1 MGDNYMTINQA
12 VAIRVREL
20 LKEKKMSQYK
30 LEQETGLYHSTMN
43 AILNNRVKASNFK
56 SIALI
61 VKALGMSLTDFFNH
75 PVFSF
80 DNLEIE

>member
-1 MGDNYMTINQA
+1 MTINQA

-30 LEQETGLYHSTMN
+30 LEQETGLYHSTMY

-61 VKALGMSLTDFFNH
+61 VKALGMSLSDFFNN
-75 PVFSF
+75 PVFNF
-80 DNLEIE
+80 DNINIE

>member
-1 MGDNYMTINQA
+1 MTINQA
-12 VAIRVREL
+12 IAIRVRGL

-30 LEQETGLYHSTMN
+30 MEQETGLYHSTMN

-61 VKALGMSLTDFFNH
+61 VKALDLSLTDFFDH

>member
-1 MGDNYMTINQA
+1 MTINQA

-20 LKEKKMSQYK
+20 LKKKKMSQYK

-61 VKALGMSLTDFFNH
+61 VKALGMSLTDFFNN
-75 PVFSF
+75 PVFNF
-80 DNLEIE
+80 DNINIE

>member
-1 MGDNYMTINQA
+1 MTINQA
-12 VAIRVREL
+12 IAIRVRGL

-61 VKALGMSLTDFFNH
+61 VKALDLSLTDFFDH

>member
-1 MGDNYMTINQA
+1 MRGEYMTINQA

-43 AILNNRVKASNFK
+43 AILNNRIKASNFK

-61 VKALGMSLTDFFNH
+61 VRALGVSLADFFNH

>member
-1 MGDNYMTINQA
+1 MTINQA
-12 VAIRVREL
+12 LAIRVREL

-61 VKALGMSLTDFFNH
+61 VRALDMSLTEFFNH
-75 PVFSF
+75 PVFNF
-80 DNLEIE
+80 NNLEIE

>member
-1 MGDNYMTINQA
+1 MTINQA

-61 VKALGMSLTDFFNH
+61 VKALGMSLSDFFNN
-75 PVFSF
+75 PVFNF
-80 DNLEIE
+80 DNINIE

>member
-1 MGDNYMTINQA
+1 MTLNQA
-12 VAIRVREL
+12 LAIRIREL
-20 LKEKKMSQYK
+20 LNENKMSQYK
-30 LEQETGLYHSTMN
+30 LEQDTGLYHSTMN

-61 VKALGMSLTDFFNH
+61 VQALNTKFTDFFNS
-75 PVFSF
+75 PVFEF

>member
-1 MGDNYMTINQA
+1 MTINQA

-30 LEQETGLYHSTMN
+30 LEQETSLYHSTMN

>member
-1 MGDNYMTINQA
+1 MTINQA
-12 VAIRVREL
+12 LAIRVREL

-61 VKALGMSLTDFFNH
+61 VRALDMSLTEFFNH
-75 PVFSF
+75 PVFHF
-80 DNLEIE
+80 NNLEIE

>member
-1 MGDNYMTINQA
+1 MTINQA

-30 LEQETGLYHSTMN
+30 LEQDTGLYHSTMN
-43 AILNNRVKASNFK
+43 AILNNRIKASNFK

-61 VKALGMSLTDFFNH
+61 VRALGVSLADFFNH

>member
-1 MGDNYMTINQA
+1 MTINQA

-30 LEQETGLYHSTMN
+30 LEEETGLYHSTMN

-61 VKALGMSLTDFFNH
+61 VKALGMSVSDFFNN
-75 PVFSF
+75 PVFNF
-80 DNLEIE
+80 DNINIE

>member
-1 MGDNYMTINQA
+1 MTINQA
-12 VAIRVREL
+12 IAIRVCGL

-61 VKALGMSLTDFFNH
+61 VKALDLSLTDFFDH

>member
-1 MGDNYMTINQA
+1 MTINQA

-43 AILNNRVKASNFK
+43 AILSNRVKASNFK

-61 VKALGMSLTDFFNH
+61 VRALDMSLTEFFNH

-80 DNLEIE
+80 NNLEIE

>member
-1 MGDNYMTINQA
+1 MTINQA

-20 LKEKKMSQYK
+20 LKEKKMSHYK

-61 VKALGMSLTDFFNH
+61 VKALGMSLSDFFNN
-75 PVFSF
+75 PVFNF
-80 DNLEIE
+80 DNINIE

>member
-1 MGDNYMTINQA
+1 MTINQA
-12 VAIRVREL
+12 IAIRVREL

-61 VKALGMSLTDFFNH
+61 VKALDLSLTDFFDH

>member
-1 MGDNYMTINQA
+1 MTINQA

-20 LKEKKMSQYK
+20 LKEKNMSQYK

-61 VKALGMSLTDFFNH
+61 VKALGMSLSDFFNN
-75 PVFSF
+75 PVFNF
-80 DNLEIE
+80 DNINIE

>member
-1 MGDNYMTINQA
+1 MTINQA

-20 LKEKKMSQYK
+20 LKEKNMSQYK

-61 VKALGMSLTDFFNH
+61 VKALGMSLSDFFNN
-75 PVFSF
+75 PVFNF
-80 DNLEIE
+80 DNIIIE

>member
-1 MGDNYMTINQA
+1 MTINQA

-61 VKALGMSLTDFFNH
+61 VRALDMSLTEFFNH

-80 DNLEIE
+80 NNLEIE

>member
-1 MGDNYMTINQA
+1 MTINQA
-12 VAIRVREL
+12 IAIRVRGL

-61 VKALGMSLTDFFNH
+61 VKALGLSLTDFFDH